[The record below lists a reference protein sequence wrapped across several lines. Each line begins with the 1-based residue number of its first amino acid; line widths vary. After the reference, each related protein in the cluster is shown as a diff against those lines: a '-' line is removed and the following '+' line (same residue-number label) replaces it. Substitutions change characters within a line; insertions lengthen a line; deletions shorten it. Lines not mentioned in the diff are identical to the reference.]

1 MALFQLKTILL
12 DTGERLPLLIERATG
27 IPLFEPTVFTVSQ
40 LRARNLATNTIIQ
53 AMRAIVVLHT
63 MLAKNDIDLN
73 RRLDEGK
80 ILSQG
85 EIDELVGMAKK
96 ELASFTD
103 LGKEEDRRDQPR
115 KVLSLEQARL
125 SLTRNQ
131 APNEVNSD
139 TTAIRLLYI
148 REYLNW
154 RIDERLLRTTT
165 SHKHRATLAELK
177 VIVDEAISQRTPI
190 SRGRCHQEERLG
202 LDGDERALLL
212 EITDLQ
218 HPDNPWSSS
227 HAKERNALIVRLGL
241 GLGLRRGEL
250 LGLRIQ
256 DISALHEEVFVAR
269 RPDDK
274 TDPRLDQPNAKTR
287 ERTIVLTSSL
297 AEQIRTYVQGLRR
310 EQGDARKHPFLLVAS
325 GTGKPL
331 SISGFNKI
339 FRPLQQASPQLRH
352 VISHLLRH
360 TFNDDMSDELEAA
373 GESGPAVWK
382 SLLRLNGWSETS
394 QMPAR
399 YTKRSTARKANAA
412 HRTLQEKL
420 IGKEQS

>member
-1 MALFQLKTILL
+1 MTLFQVKTILL

-40 LRARNLATNTIIQ
+40 LRARNLATNSILQ

-63 MLAKNDIDLN
+63 MLAKNVIDLN
-73 RRLDEGK
+73 RRLDEGLV
-80 ILSQG
+80 LSQG

-96 ELASFTD
+96 ELASFKD
-103 LGKEEDRRDQPR
+103 PIQEGVQRDQPR

-125 SLTRNQ
+125 SLTRRQ
-131 APNEVNSD
+131 APNEVSSD
-139 TTAIRLLYI
+139 TASIRLLYI

-154 RIDERLLRTTT
+154 WIDERLLRS

-177 VIVDEAISQRTPI
+177 AIVDAAISQRTPI

-202 LDGDERALLL
+202 LDSDSRALLL
-212 EITDLQ
+212 AITDPQ
-218 HPDNPWSSS
+218 HPDNPWGSC
-227 HAKERNALIVRLGL
+227 HAKERNALIVRMGL

-256 DISALHEEVFVAR
+256 DISALREEIFVAR

-287 ERTIVLTSSL
+287 ERTIVLSSSL
-297 AEQIRTYVQGLRR
+297 AEQIRQYVQGQRR
-310 EQGDARKHPFLLVAS
+310 EQGNARKHPFLFVAS

-339 FRPLQQASPQLRH
+339 FPSLQQASPQLRY

-373 GESGPAVWK
+373 GESGPVVWK

-420 IGKEQS
+420 IVKEPS